1 MPAEQESLGY
11 QLTSVGHALQT
22 NTLDVEKVSRTI
34 ACRRRFAEETIISN
48 LMAQVQL
55 TTKIALTLEAA
66 KQIAAAAEAEAKK
79 NNWTMVISIVD
90 DGAHLIYL
98 ERMDGTQIG
107 SVRVSQE
114 KAATAVRFKR
124 PSEALESAVAGGRT
138 VLMTLPGAT
147 PIEGGVPI
155 VVDGQ
160 LVGAIGVS
168 GGTSVQDG
176 VVAAAGL
183 TVLSSAAETKTS
195 R

>member
-1 MPAEQESLGY
+1 
-11 QLTSVGHALQT
+11 
-22 NTLDVEKVSRTI
+22 
-34 ACRRRFAEETIISN
+34 
-48 LMAQVQL
+48 MAQVQL